1 MKCALVSFNI
11 REPANNNAGHS
22 HTIRPESKMRF
33 LGMGG
38 FLKTPMTTHIH
49 TLTSHL
55 LLNTPYLLLPAPIT
69 HLCSSRSS
77 SSNNL
82 LCMGEYCFNE
92 ALQVDRDKLSL
103 RI

>member
-38 FLKTPMTTHIH
+38 FLKTPMTMD
-49 TLTSHL
+49 S
-55 LLNTPYLLLPAPIT
+55 
-69 HLCSSRSS
+69 
-77 SSNNL
+77 
-82 LCMGEYCFNE
+82 
-92 ALQVDRDKLSL
+92 VSL
-103 RI
+103 DL